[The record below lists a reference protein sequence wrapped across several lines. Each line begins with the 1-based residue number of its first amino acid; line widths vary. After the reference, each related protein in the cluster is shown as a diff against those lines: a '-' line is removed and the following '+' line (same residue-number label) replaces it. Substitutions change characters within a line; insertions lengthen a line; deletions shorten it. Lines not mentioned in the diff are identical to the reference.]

1 MNKCIMPS
9 SHAPGIQLKKGEAKG
24 SKNMMGQV
32 GVGNMAL
39 HKLGLPM
46 SYFLSLF
53 LSFSG

>member
-32 GVGNMAL
+32 GVGNMAGA
-39 HKLGLPM
+39 GLEIARTT
-46 SYFLSLF
+46 
-53 LSFSG
+53 GEQ